1 MKKLICLILAAV
13 MCLCLFA
20 GCVQKDDGV
29 MKIAVVRQLDHA
41 SMDEIQNAITAQLDK
56 IAADKKLTIQYKDFS
71 GGNDTT
77 ILGQVGA
84 QIKDDNYDAVI
95 PIGTLAAQ
103 CMVTAL
109 EGTDTPVIYAAV
121 SDPEKAGLVDLPK
134 VTGVSDALN
143 TRFIMDMILAID
155 PEVKTVGLLYSNSEP
170 NSATPIAQ
178 AKAYL
183 DSKNIAC
190 LEKTGNNASEI
201 IAAAESMVG
210 RVDAVFTPTDN
221 VVMASEG
228 AVAEILNAEG
238 IPHYTGADSF
248 VTAGAFVTSGVNY
261 TDLGAKAADMAVE
274 ALQTGKFP
282 AFHVMEGGIITV
294 NTETAQKLEINYSAF
309 SNMAGTVKEVTT
321 GQ

>member
-1 MKKLICLILAAV
+1 MKKLISLILIAV
-13 MCLCLFA
+13 MTLCLFA
-20 GCVQKDDGV
+20 GCVQEDDGII
-29 MKIAVVRQLDHA
+29 KIAVVRQLDHS

-71 GGNDTT
+71 GGNDAT

-121 SDPEKAGLVDLPK
+121 SDPQKAGLVDLPK

-143 TRFIMDMILAID
+143 TEFIMNMILAINPD
-155 PEVKTVGLLYSNSEP
+155 IKTVGLLYSNSEP

-183 DSKNIAC
+183 DSKNIVC
-190 LEKTGNNASEI
+190 LEKTGNTAAEI
-201 IAAAESMVG
+201 IAAAESLVG

-221 VVMASEG
+221 VVMASAG
-228 AVAEILNAEG
+228 AVAEILNEDG

-261 TDLGAKAADMAVE
+261 TELGAKAADMAID
-274 ALQTGKFP
+274 ALLNGAFP
-282 AFHVMEGGIITV
+282 TFHVMAGGIITV
-294 NTETAQKLEINYSAF
+294 NTETAATLEIDYSVF
-309 SNMAGTVKEVTT
+309 STMAGTVKEVKT
-321 GQ
+321 GE